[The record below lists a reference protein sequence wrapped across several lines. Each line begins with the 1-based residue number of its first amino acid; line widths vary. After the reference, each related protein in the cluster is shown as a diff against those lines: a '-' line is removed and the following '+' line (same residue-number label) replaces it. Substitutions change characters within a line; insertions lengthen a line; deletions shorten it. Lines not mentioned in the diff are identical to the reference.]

1 MEYSLDLRR
10 RIVAAYRSGKSG
22 TYKETAEL
30 FGVGLA
36 TVSRLLRLERETN
49 DVKARPRGGNN
60 PRAVDRDWLLGH
72 AKANPDA
79 LLRERIDAWEKKSGR
94 RVSMGAMWNAM
105 HAIGWTH
112 KKRRRAPV
120 SANAKTSKRSAKRSS
135 RARTRSTRRD

>member
-1 MEYSLDLRR
+1 M
-10 RIVAAYRSGKSG
+10 VAAYLSGKSG
-22 TYKETAEL
+22 TYQETAEM

-60 PRAVDRDWLLGH
+60 PRAVDLDWLRAH

-79 LLRERIDAWEKKSGR
+79 LLRERIGAWEATSGR

-112 KKRRRAPV
+112 KKRRHARV
-120 SANAKTSKRSAKRSS
+120 NANAKMSKRSAKCSS
-135 RARTRSTRRD
+135 RAKTTSTRRD